1 MEKIAAGFVLFRRA
15 SNHLEYLLLQT
26 AYGKNHW
33 SPPKEQG
40 ESELDTAYRETLE
53 ESGIN
58 KSDIKVYEDTK
69 RTLNYMVEGKP
80 KIVHYWLAE
89 VNDETDVIMSDEH
102 QDFYWLQIQD
112 ACDLAEF
119 KNMQDLLLEYD
130 NFIKKSL

>member
-33 SPPKEQG
+33 SPPKGYVEQG

-69 RTLNYMVEGKP
+69 RTLNYMVE
-80 KIVHYWLAE
+80 
-89 VNDETDVIMSDEH
+89 
-102 QDFYWLQIQD
+102 DFYWLQIQD